1 VKSSN
6 PLPSCPVEKTAGIHG
21 SVVTISLNT
30 ATRQAVLMIDG
41 ALINANEF
49 DVSQYVNMDGE
60 VQLSFG
66 YTIEHDGADGIKE
79 RRHFFL
85 PPKDAVEAIASSD
98 KRGLAL
104 KSDDEKAK
112 ADTVDYLAKLKAR

>member
-1 VKSSN
+1 MN
-6 PLPSCPVEKTAGIHG
+6 VEKKSKAGEHG
-21 SVVTISLNT
+21 GIVTISMST

-41 ALINANEF
+41 ILISAKEF
-49 DVSQYVNMDGE
+49 NISQYEDMDGKL
-60 VQLSFG
+60 QLSFG
-66 YTIEHDGADGIKE
+66 YTIEHDGENGIKE

-85 PPKDAVEAIASSD
+85 PPEDDVEAIANVD

-104 KSDDEKAK
+104 KLDDEKAK